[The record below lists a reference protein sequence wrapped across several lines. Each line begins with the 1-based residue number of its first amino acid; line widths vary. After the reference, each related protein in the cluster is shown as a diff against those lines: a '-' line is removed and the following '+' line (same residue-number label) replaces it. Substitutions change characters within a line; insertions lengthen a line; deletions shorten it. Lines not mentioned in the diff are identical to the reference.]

1 MKELVEL
8 KGSENQIKWAT
19 DIRNLVMKDIEGHLK
34 IFEAG
39 LSDIKLQSRSTI
51 LTRYAM
57 LKKTEE
63 QLIKLCDVGK
73 WITYFKYITK
83 EEVDERL
90 VDFSEYKD
98 YARQINSLLYRYE
111 GFVNDFIGKYSEL
124 DIHELVNFTKKE
136 LEKINA

>member
-19 DIRNLVMKDIEGHLK
+19 DIRNLVMKDIEGHLE

-63 QLIKLCDVGK
+63 QLIKLCDAGK

-83 EEVDERL
+83 DEVDERL
-90 VDFSEYKD
+90 ADFSEYKD

-124 DIHELVNFTKKE
+124 DIHELVNFAKKE